1 MTAKTASRPRVPT
14 QAEAVKFRG
23 EISNLSEAIGAALR
37 KAGKG
42 PNGDDVSEPDSAPR
56 DST

>member
-1 MTAKTASRPRVPT
+1 MREKTAAQHKAPT

-37 KAGKG
+37 KR
-42 PNGDDVSEPDSAPR
+42 ER
-56 DST
+56 DQMEVMSPSRKTTRS